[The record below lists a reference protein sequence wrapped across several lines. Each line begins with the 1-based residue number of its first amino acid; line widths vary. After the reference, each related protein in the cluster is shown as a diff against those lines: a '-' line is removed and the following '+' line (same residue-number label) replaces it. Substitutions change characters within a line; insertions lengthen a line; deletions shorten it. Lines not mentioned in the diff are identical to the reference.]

1 MPFYDE
7 KKIKILL
14 NYSNKF
20 LNFELVKWVFS

>member
-1 MPFYDE
+1 MPFYDV

-14 NYSNKF
+14 IYSNKF